1 MLKGIGYLLF
11 GVGLCFMSPKFIKQ
25 YKKDKNI
32 ENILEVIGVIL
43 LAASSILLGVL
54 EFLQN
59 YKFKFV
65 EWNIKHQRRQKSNIY
80 RLFSCLFSIYIA
92 INKQEKLAEKLTSIS
107 NASH

>member
-1 MLKGIGYLLF
+1 MLKGLGYLLF

-54 EFLQN
+54 EFL
-59 YKFKFV
+59 
-65 EWNIKHQRRQKSNIY
+65 
-80 RLFSCLFSIYIA
+80 
-92 INKQEKLAEKLTSIS
+92 
-107 NASH
+107 

>member
-43 LAASSILLGVL
+43 LAASSILLGFL
-54 EFLQN
+54 EFFRITNPSL
-59 YKFKFV
+59 
-65 EWNIKHQRRQKSNIY
+65 SN
-80 RLFSCLFSIYIA
+80 
-92 INKQEKLAEKLTSIS
+92 
-107 NASH
+107 